1 MAPVTSSSCPVS
13 TVLPPVVMR
22 SVLSLLIL
30 YFILFQNGK
39 MAPVTSSGCPLTTV
53 LPPVAPIPCSRTRLT
68 SLSSSKAVKMDEMK
82 LVITKLTSKN
92 TFILNSYCNERNK

>member
-13 TVLPPVVMR
+13 TVLPPVVML

-30 YFILFQNGK
+30 FNFLFQNEK
-39 MAPVTSSGCPLTTV
+39 MAPVTSSNCPVNTV

-82 LVITKLTSKN
+82 LVRTK
-92 TFILNSYCNERNK
+92 